1 MATTKKKK
9 AAPRKGQSKSK
20 AKKSTRQK
28 PAAKSRTATAK
39 AKKSARPKAAK
50 SAAKSPA
57 RRQSGT
63 ARRTA
68 TARPK
73 PARAKARR
81 AAPLPKVKEIARP
94 DEDGMETMES
104 MGGSPGMEGTAGL
117 ASEGSLFDLD
127 SDTEIDR
134 SEAPPDQV
142 RSTTTLLQTV
152 DLSAPPDE
160 VYRAYMMPARHAEF
174 TGGAAEIDG
183 RVGGHMTAWN
193 GYISG
198 EFLQLE
204 EGRRIVQSW
213 RTTEWPAGYGDSK
226 LELTFTP
233 TDQGTRIT
241 MVHSNVPAQ
250 QAHRYEDGWKSSYW
264 EPLKKYLSWET
275 PH

>member
-1 MATTKKKK
+1 
-9 AAPRKGQSKSK
+9 
-20 AKKSTRQK
+20 
-28 PAAKSRTATAK
+28 
-39 AKKSARPKAAK
+39 
-50 SAAKSPA
+50 
-57 RRQSGT
+57 
-63 ARRTA
+63 
-68 TARPK
+68 
-73 PARAKARR
+73 
-81 AAPLPKVKEIARP
+81 
-94 DEDGMETMES
+94 MEELE
-104 MGGSPGMEGTAGL
+104 GLEGTPAPQAAEDRG
-117 ASEGSLFDLD
+117 SEGSLLDLD
-127 SDTEIDR
+127 SDTEIP
-134 SEAPPDQV
+134 SSAAPADQV

-233 TDQGTRIT
+233 TEHGTRIT

-275 PH
+275 PAS

>member
-9 AAPRKGQSKSK
+9 PSAGKARKATK
-20 AKKSTRQK
+20 AKKSAK
-28 PAAKSRTATAK
+28 PKSAAKSRTTAK
-39 AKKSARPKAAK
+39 AKKPARPKAAK

-57 RRQSGT
+57 RRQGGA
-63 ARRTA
+63 ARRA
-68 TARPK
+68 ASARPK

-81 AAPLPKVKEIARP
+81 AAPRPKVNEVTRP
-94 DEDGMETMES
+94 PEAEDETDGSLMDLDADTQIDEDSAQES
-104 MGGSPGMEGTAGL
+104 
-117 ASEGSLFDLD
+117 
-127 SDTEIDR
+127 
-134 SEAPPDQV
+134 PDPAT
-142 RSTTTLLQTV
+142 STTTLLQTV
-152 DLSAPPDE
+152 DLAAPPDE

-183 RVGGHMTAWN
+183 RVGGQMSAWN

-198 EFLQLE
+198 EFIQLE

-233 TDQGTRIT
+233 TEQGTRIT
-241 MVHSNVPAQ
+241 MVHSNVPSQ

-264 EPLKKYLSWET
+264 EPLKKYLSWDT
-275 PH
+275 PLSS